1 MALLLLWLALALDG
15 ASALVMGGV
24 GSQAA
29 RVTARS
35 SPIRCESE
43 MAWRRRMERERSG
56 LPEPEAPAEAK
67 APEEAPAAEM
77 VRPMPKPD
85 MATSVDLL
93 FDGGGIGMGQT
104 DTFFGS
110 DVFGS
115 IGGGTLTRENAAAA
129 MKVSSP
135 ALAAMDR
142 LKEVVDDAGK
152 LAPADEAELLSQTLD
167 MAREAGVSDTS
178 PYFKRALAL
187 LSAVENAAQTEP
199 REAEVAA
206 ADALLDA
213 KLDALFAGDFPI
225 ASLELDDA

>member
-1 MALLLLWLALALDG
+1 MYCIRCQTRKVGQPTRSHTIIKIIIGRRMALLLLWLALALDG

-29 RVTARS
+29 RVAARS

-110 DVFGS
+110 DVS
-115 IGGGTLTRENAAAA
+115 VEPAHTLP
-129 MKVSSP
+129 SP
-135 ALAAMDR
+135 IR
-142 LKEVVDDAGK
+142 
-152 LAPADEAELLSQTLD
+152 
-167 MAREAGVSDTS
+167 
-178 PYFKRALAL
+178 
-187 LSAVENAAQTEP
+187 TE
-199 REAEVAA
+199 
-206 ADALLDA
+206 
-213 KLDALFAGDFPI
+213 
-225 ASLELDDA
+225 